1 MIHPFSPQK
10 SAIKMTLIP
19 SQSSHN
25 QQPLEKLLTNPLLIS
40 DKILKLSSK
49 SISFKS
55 YSFTLAQTVNIL
67 SNLLRSLLRFSST
80 SSIYD
85 PPIRHISS
93 RLSLNLR
100 KAYKLVLK
108 TRRRN
113 FLYRLI
119 NLVNSADFR
128 RIIILLESSVA
139 DLRWVLSILHVDENI
154 QNQNDLVLSLPP
166 IARDDPIIAWVWSFI
181 ATIQLGSSL
190 EARIEAAQELNNLAL
205 DNDRNK
211 MIIVEECGVP
221 PLLKLLKDGNSSVA
235 QIAAVEVL
243 CSISNDGDR
252 VRVIVEN
259 GGAPLIVHLL
269 EDSCMEVKVKISGLV
284 AKMVEFHGGLAIEEF
299 GGENVIKTL
308 VSLLAFETFEYESN
322 LMELKLNCAQSI
334 WRLAKDNLLNCVRI
348 NETNGLLGLA
358 KMVEN
363 EKGLLKLYCLRA
375 IMEICSIAEL
385 NADLRRSVFKTKSP
399 SAMAVIEELLR
410 VIKEC
415 DDRIMQIPAIRSI
428 GCLSRTFP
436 ARETTRVI
444 PPLVEHLCNA
454 DHEVAIE
461 AAIALVKFV
470 DPENFLCLEHSK
482 AIVEFNGFRSVFG
495 LLRMSE
501 EKAQLQGLLLLC
513 YLALNATNS
522 NNEEFGLL
530 GFNQAM
536 VLTALEGVNHSFIA
550 QNPQIGELIVKARY
564 NLSTQ
569 SSLRS

>member
-1 MIHPFSPQK
+1 MIHPFSPQN

-19 SQSSHN
+19 AQSSHN
-25 QQPLEKLLTNPLLIS
+25 QQPLENLLTNPLLIS

-55 YSFTLAQTVNIL
+55 YSFTLAQTVNTL
-67 SNLLRSLLRFSST
+67 SNFLRSLLRFSSS

-139 DLRWVLSILHVDENI
+139 DLRWVLSILHADDNT

-166 IARDDPIIAWVWSFI
+166 IAIDDPTIALVWSFI

-211 MIIVEECGVP
+211 MMIVEECGVP
-221 PLLKLLKDGNSSVA
+221 PLLKLLKEGNSSVA

-259 GGAPLIVHLL
+259 GGVPLIIHVL
-269 EDSCMEVKVKISGLV
+269 EDSCMDVKVKISGLV
-284 AKMVEFHGGLAIEEF
+284 AKMVEFHGGLAIEVF
-299 GGENVIKTL
+299 GREKVIKPL
-308 VSLLAFETFEYESN
+308 VSLLTFEYESN
-322 LMELKLNCAQSI
+322 LMELKINCAQSI
-334 WRLAKDNLLNCVRI
+334 WRLAKDNLLNCMRI

-375 IMEICSIAEL
+375 IMEISSIAEL
-385 NADLRRSVFKTKSP
+385 NPDFRRSVFKTKSP

-444 PPLVEHLCNA
+444 PPLVEQLCNV

-461 AAIALVKFV
+461 AASALVKFV
-470 DPENFLCLEHSK
+470 DPDNFLFLEHSK
-482 AIVEFNGFRSVFG
+482 AIVEFNGVRPVFG

-513 YLALNATNS
+513 YLALNAPNL
-522 NNEEFGLL
+522 NNEFGLS
-530 GFNQAM
+530 GFNKAM

-550 QNPQIGELIVKARY
+550 QNPQLRELIVKARY
-564 NLSTQ
+564 NLS
-569 SSLRS
+569 LRHG